1 MQNDNMKR
9 LFIFCIFSLLVVT
22 VNAQQKKT
30 QVLLLGSFHFDNPGL
45 DVAKFE
51 NANILSAQRQ
61 KEVLEV
67 VEKIKQ
73 FKPDKIFIETPVER
87 QPQLDSSFSKYKTGE
102 LKLGASETHQIAYRV
117 AKELNHAGLYAV
129 DYTEANF
136 PFDSLMQSATAAKQF
151 GFLDMVKQTLGAIEK
166 DFNESLKTKT
176 VKEILLQHN
185 SAEYIKM
192 AVGVYYEFLIAGEK
206 GNHVGSYLTSEWWR
220 RNMVIYENVL
230 KRLDG
235 KEERI
240 LILFGSGHTALLHEM
255 MKYNQK
261 LELVPLAEV
270 MK

>member
-1 MQNDNMKR
+1 MKQ
-9 LFIFCIFSLLVVT
+9 LFILCILCSFISMG

-30 QVLLLGSFHFDNPGL
+30 KVLLLGSFHFDNPGL

-51 NANILSAQRQ
+51 NANILSAKRQ
-61 KEVLEV
+61 AEVLEV

-73 FKPDKIFIETPVER
+73 FRPDKIFIEMPVER
-87 QPQLDSSFSKYKTGE
+87 QQRLDSSFNKYKAGE
-102 LKLGASETHQIAYRV
+102 MKLGASEIHQIAYRV
-117 AKELNHAGLYAV
+117 AKELNHPGLYAV
-129 DYTEANF
+129 DYTEADF
-136 PFDSLMQSATAAKQF
+136 PFDSLMKSATAAKQF
-151 GFLDMVKQTLGAIEK
+151 EFLGMVKQEIENVEK

-176 VKEILLQHN
+176 VKEILLHHN
-185 SAEYIKM
+185 SPEFIKM
-192 AVGVYYEFLIAGEK
+192 GVGIYYEFLIAGEK

-220 RNMVIYENVL
+220 RNMVIYENIL

-261 LELVPLAEV
+261 MELVPLADV
-270 MK
+270 LK

>member
-1 MQNDNMKR
+1 MKQVFF
-9 LFIFCIFSLLVVT
+9 LCILILLVAVT
-22 VNAQQKKT
+22 SDAQQKKT

-67 VEKIKQ
+67 VEKIKL
-73 FKPDKIFIETPVER
+73 FRPDKIFIEMPVER
-87 QPQLDSSFSKYKTGE
+87 QQKLDSSFNKYKNGE

-117 AKELNHAGLYAV
+117 AKELNHQGLFAV

-136 PFDSLMQSATAAKQF
+136 PFDSLMQSATEAQQF
-151 GFLDMVKQTLGAIEK
+151 EFLGMVKQELEKIEK

-176 VKEILLQHN
+176 VKEILLHHN
-185 SAEYIKM
+185 SPEVMKET
-192 AVGVYYEFLIAGEK
+192 VGIYYEFLIAGKK

-230 KRLDG
+230 KTLNG

-255 MKYNQK
+255 MKYNKK
-261 LELVPLAEV
+261 LELVPLADV
-270 MK
+270 LK